1 MKALTIRLGEFAIC
15 ALVLTVLFRYALNLC
30 IEANS
35 VIGTT
40 TCSIVYG
47 GLMSLVGWYFGTKD
61 AEENEVH
68 DIGFRYHL
76 VTYILCI
83 GIGYGVHYLGWN
95 AESLRAMTITAIS
108 WGIGLLVHFIF
119 YLIEQ
124 RKTIKGYARDEIF
137 Q

>member
-1 MKALTIRLGEFAIC
+1 MKALTIRVGQFAIS

-47 GLMSLVGWYFGTKD
+47 GLMFLIGWYFGTKD
-61 AEENEVH
+61 AKENEVH

-95 AESLRAMTITAIS
+95 VESLRAMAITTIS
-108 WGIGLLVHFIF
+108 WGVGLLVHFIF

-124 RKTIKGYARDEIF
+124 SKTIKGYAKDEIF

>member
-1 MKALTIRLGEFAIC
+1 MKALTIRLGQFAIC

-47 GLMSLVGWYFGTKD
+47 GLMFLVGRYFGTKD
-61 AEENEVH
+61 AKENEVH

-76 VTYILCI
+76 VTYVLCI
-83 GIGYGVHYLGWN
+83 GIGYGVQYLGWN
-95 AESLRAMTITAIS
+95 TESLRVMTITAIS
-108 WGIGLLVHFIF
+108 WGLGLLVHFIF

>member
-1 MKALTIRLGEFAIC
+1 MKALTIRLGQFAIC

-76 VTYILCI
+76 VTYVLCI
-83 GIGYGVHYLGWN
+83 GIGYGVQYLGWN
-95 AESLRAMTITAIS
+95 TESLRAMTITAIA

-124 RKTIKGYARDEIF
+124 SKTIKGYARDEIF

>member
-1 MKALTIRLGEFAIC
+1 MKALTIRLGQFAIC

-30 IEANS
+30 IEASN

-47 GLMSLVGWYFGTKD
+47 GLMFLVGWYFGTKD
-61 AEENEVH
+61 AKENDVH

-95 AESLRAMTITAIS
+95 VESLRAMAITTIS
-108 WGIGLLVHFIF
+108 WGVGLLVHFIF

-124 RKTIKGYARDEIF
+124 SKTIKGYAKDEIF

>member
-1 MKALTIRLGEFAIC
+1 MKALTIRLGQFAIC
-15 ALVLTVLFRYALNLC
+15 ALVLTVLFRYALNLS

-35 VIGTT
+35 VVGTT

-47 GLMSLVGWYFGTKD
+47 CLIFLIGWNFGTKD
-61 AEENEVH
+61 AKENEVH

-76 VTYILCI
+76 VTYIFSI
-83 GIGYGVHYLGWN
+83 GTGYGVHYLGWN

-108 WGIGLLVHFIF
+108 WGIGLLIHFIF

-124 RKTIKGYARDEIF
+124 RKTIKGYAKEEIF